1 MGLSSGRFV
10 ASPSVDIV
18 RVVSVHGICGCVSI
32 PLLMLLPCTVLDV
45 GVGMV
50 TFPVKKKQQ
59 GDINNYYKSWSK
71 SSASSY
77 KIA

>member
-10 ASPSVDIV
+10 ASPLVDIV

-45 GVGMV
+45 GVGMI
-50 TFPVKKKQQ
+50 TFSVKK
-59 GDINNYYKSWSK
+59 NNNKATLIIIISLGQRVQLVLTK
-71 SSASSY
+71 
-77 KIA
+77 

>member
-10 ASPSVDIV
+10 ASPLVDIV

-45 GVGMV
+45 GVGMI
-50 TFPVKKKQQ
+50 TFSVKKKT
-59 GDINNYYKSWSK
+59 NNKATLIIIISLGQRVQLVLTK
-71 SSASSY
+71 
-77 KIA
+77 

>member
-10 ASPSVDIV
+10 ASPLVDIV

-45 GVGMV
+45 DVGMI
-50 TFPVKKKQQ
+50 TFSVKK
-59 GDINNYYKSWSK
+59 NNNKATLIIIISLGQRVQLVLTK
-71 SSASSY
+71 
-77 KIA
+77 